1 MANTPIQI
9 RILQRKLYL
18 RSKQQ
23 PEQRFYSLYDK
34 LQRDDILWEAYQ
46 RCKANKGGAG
56 VDGITFDS
64 LAKDDEIYKLLS
76 EIKQQLKQG
85 DYRHLPLNELKYRK
99 KMVKHAVWGSHV

>member
-56 VDGITFDS
+56 VDGIT
-64 LAKDDEIYKLLS
+64 LIVW
-76 EIKQQLKQG
+76 Q
-85 DYRHLPLNELKYRK
+85 
-99 KMVKHAVWGSHV
+99 KMTKSISY